1 MFINI
6 ILDSIDI
13 SKNYPQTKGYAV
25 KKYTGIELMETAP
38 VGPAI
43 IRLALPMVAAMLAQ
57 AIYNMTDMFFIGQTG
72 DPNMVAAVSLVF
84 PLFML
89 SQALGNVFA
98 TGGSSYISRM
108 LGAKKDT
115 EARHT
120 SAVSFYTTLGVG
132 VILTAILWIF
142 KTPVLRL
149 IGASDATFAYTDDYF
164 SVTVLFMAVAAA
176 GVVLSGQM
184 RSEGATD
191 KAMTL
196 QLIGIALN
204 IILDPILIL
213 WCNMGTAGA
222 AWATVAGQTASLIYG
237 ILYYLG
243 KKSILSIRFADYRPN
258 NTMLF
263 QVLSIGI
270 PAGLGNLI
278 MSVSNILGNRIAASY
293 GDFVVAGI
301 GVQMRIASMVFML
314 VFALV
319 QGYQPFAGFNY
330 GAKNYDRLRKG
341 FKIALLYATA
351 VCVTGSFILRLFG
364 NTFIRF
370 FINDAKTIEAGTA
383 IMYTFI
389 WGLPFI
395 GSQVTFMVSFQSFGK
410 SGQAIVVTLGRQLLF
425 YIPFLYLL
433 NHIFGFKGFIWAQP
447 AADMLTTGIAVL
459 LSRPL
464 FKIMQGEGVSPA

>member
-1 MFINI
+1 M
-6 ILDSIDI
+6 
-13 SKNYPQTKGYAV
+13 

-38 VGPAI
+38 VGTAI

-57 AIYNMTDMFFIGQTG
+57 AVYNMTDMFFIGKTG

-108 LGAKKDT
+108 LGSKKND
-115 EARHT
+115 EARIT
-120 SAVSFYTTLGVG
+120 SSVSFYITLGIG
-132 VILTAILWIF
+132 IFLTVVLWIF

-149 IGASDATFAYTDDYF
+149 IGASEGTFTYTNDYF
-164 SVTVLFMAVAAA
+164 SVVVLFMPVAAA
-176 GVVLSGQM
+176 GAVLSGQM

-196 QLIGIALN
+196 QLIGIVLN
-204 IILDPILIL
+204 IVLDPVLIL

-222 AWATVAGQTASLIYG
+222 AWATVAGQTASFVYG
-237 ILYYLG
+237 VCYFLS
-243 KKSILSIRFADYRPN
+243 KKTILSVKPVDFRPS

-270 PAGLGNLI
+270 PAGLSNVI

-293 GDFVVAGI
+293 GDFVIAGI
-301 GVQMRIASMVFML
+301 GVQMRIASLCFMV

-319 QGYQPFAGFNY
+319 QGFQPFAGFNY

-341 FKIALLYATA
+341 FKLTIIYATML
-351 VCVTGSFILRLFG
+351 CVAGSVILRLFG
-364 NTFIRF
+364 DTFIRF
-370 FINDAKTIEAGTA
+370 FIDDIKTIEAGTA
-383 IMYTFI
+383 IMRTFV
-389 WGLPFI
+389 WGLPSV
-395 GSQVTFMVSFQSFGK
+395 GAQVTLMVSFQSFGK
-410 SGQAIVVTLGRQLLF
+410 SREAMVITMGRQLLF
-425 YIPFLYLL
+425 YVPLLYLL
-433 NHIFGFKGFIWAQP
+433 NYLFGFTGFIWAQP
-447 AADMLTTGIAVL
+447 AADILTTGIAVL

-464 FKIMQGEGVSPA
+464 FKIMRGE